1 MDIQQGGSRGS
12 GSICTLGWL
21 LLACA
26 LGGGPVPAFAAE
38 PQAAQIP
45 AGRVAWAGR
54 GAHRVLVEVP
64 ATDLGGRAVDE
75 LPAQIQIDWVE
86 LLESIGADAKPDL
99 RTLQVMRI
107 DAETGRPILYEDY
120 VYQRG
125 PYDRAFVWCDAAIP
139 YEFPEVLA
147 PTSYS
152 DGERKRV
159 INPRGG
165 YYYYAVGD
173 WRAGK
178 LSWSHTQQDDKPS
191 YYAVYFDVIAPDASP
206 SEAEPRG
213 WIGDGMPRH
222 ERWGTSTTGADIT
235 QVALDDWN
243 DDGLF
248 DLVYGE
254 QYGQLL
260 VMINRGTPDRPEF
273 GPGSMLFDVE
283 GLPIDAGMHA
293 SPLVIDMD
301 GDGNKDLLIG
311 TYKNRVAFYRN
322 TGNDKNR
329 VLEYQGF
336 LRDASGEFLALPVTP
351 VAVKEPGVFKE
362 DYFPTLE
369 AVDWDGDGDTDLL
382 CGGYITGRVFFYR
395 NIGTSDGLLQY
406 ELVGPVEA
414 DGKPLNVRDWCAA
427 PCAADFNGDG
437 LADLVVGSFTWHA
450 DSTERPAFLRFY
462 INEGTPTVPVLREL
476 PLPVQGAVPR
486 LRLPNPRA
494 TDFNHD
500 GLIDL
505 IVTTG
510 ADIVLYPNIGTPS
523 EPLFDLDQKP
533 IRAAW
538 GNADIPSVHQ
548 VMDWNN
554 DGWPDL
560 VKGYTVLLNAG
571 IGKPYFWDK
580 SVPVLPEGVRI
591 DHPVERGDGHF
602 YPYLCDL
609 DNDGRI
615 DVLFGDWHGNV
626 WFHRNQSTGE
636 NKAFD
641 TEGYKLQT
649 AAGPIKVGP
658 QGGDVEND
666 FQALQGARTTLVAGD
681 VDGDGLADL
690 VVGDTYGLVRYYHN
704 LGPVDAPIFDEPV
717 VIADLKVRLHVD
729 LTDWDGD
736 GRGDVIAS
744 LASHK
749 VFLIRGAGEGADTPF
764 LKPEQLD
771 TQSIKN
777 PIVTAVDL
785 NRDGDEDLLIC
796 GTQGTSFIERSYLDH
811 GYIQGRVLK
820 IEALPEKK

>member
-1 MDIQQGGSRGS
+1 MSVEQGGSGGAGPIRMLWG
-12 GSICTLGWL
+12 L
-21 LLACA
+21 LLAGMA
-26 LGGGPVPAFAAE
+26 SVLSVPAGAAE
-38 PQAAQIP
+38 PHAVDIP
-45 AGRVAWAGR
+45 AERVAWAGR
-54 GAHRVLVEVP
+54 GKYRLLVTVP
-64 ATDLGGRAVDE
+64 ATDLGGRSQDE
-75 LPAQIQIDWVE
+75 LPAQVE
-86 LLESIGADAKPDL
+86 INWSQLLEGIGADAKPDL
-99 RTLQVMRI
+99 RTLQVMRV
-107 DAETGRPILYEDY
+107 DAETGRPILYEDN

-125 PYDRAFVWCDAAIP
+125 PYDRAFAWYDAAIP

-152 DGERKRV
+152 DGERKR
-159 INPRGG
+159 ITHPRGG
-165 YYYYAVGD
+165 YHYNATGD
-173 WRAGK
+173 WAAGK
-178 LSWSHTQQDDKPS
+178 LSWPHTQQDDQPS
-191 YYAVYFDVIAPDASP
+191 YYAVYFDAMASDASP
-206 SEAEPRG
+206 PEPEPRG

-222 ERWGTSTTGADIT
+222 DRWGKTTTGADIT
-235 QVALDDWN
+235 QVSLDDWN

-248 DLVYGE
+248 DLIYGE

-260 VMINRGTPDRPEF
+260 VIINRGTRERPEF
-273 GPGSMLFDVE
+273 GPGTMLFDDE

-293 SPLVIDMD
+293 SPLVMDFD

-311 TYKNRVAFYRN
+311 TYKNRVAYYRN
-322 TGNDKNR
+322 VGDNRDR
-329 VLEYQGF
+329 VLAYQGF

-351 VAVKEPGVFKE
+351 VAEKEPGVFKE
-362 DYFPTLE
+362 DYFPTLD
-369 AVDWDGDGDTDLL
+369 AVDWDDDGDTDLL
-382 CGGYITGRVFFYR
+382 CGGYITGRVYFYR
-395 NIGTSDGLLQY
+395 NTGTRDGLPQF

-427 PCAADFNGDG
+427 PCVADFNGDG
-437 LADLVVGSFTWHA
+437 LTDLVTGSYTWHA
-450 DSTERPAFLRFY
+450 DSTDRPSFLRFY
-462 INEGTPTVPVLREL
+462 LNEGTPSAPVLREL
-476 PLPVQGAVPR
+476 PLPVQGSVPR

-505 IVTTG
+505 VVTTG
-510 ADIVLYPNIGTPS
+510 ADIVLYPNVGTPS
-523 EPLFDLDQKP
+523 EPLFDMDQKP

-548 VMDWNN
+548 VLDWNN

-560 VKGYTVLLNAG
+560 VKGYTVHLNAG

-580 SVPVLPEGVRI
+580 VVPVLPEGVHI
-591 DHPVERGDGHF
+591 DHRVELGDGHF

-615 DVLFGDWHGNV
+615 DVLFGDWHGHV
-626 WFHRNQSTGE
+626 WFHRNQTDGD

-641 TEGYKLQT
+641 VEGYKLQT
-649 AAGPIKVGP
+649 ASGPIKVGP
-658 QGGDVEND
+658 LGGDTDNN

-704 LGPVDAPIFDEPV
+704 RGPVDAPIFDEPV

-729 LTDWDGD
+729 LADWDGD

-749 VFLIRGAGEGADTPF
+749 VYVIRSAGEGASSPF
-764 LKPEQLD
+764 LEPEQLAVD
-771 TQSIKN
+771 PIKS
-777 PIVTAVDL
+777 PIAIVTDL
-785 NRDGDEDLLIC
+785 NRDGDDDLLVC
-796 GTQGTSFIERSYLDH
+796 GTQGTSFVERSYLEH
-811 GYIQGRVLK
+811 GYIHGQVLK
-820 IEALPEKK
+820 IEALPEKQ